1 MLKSGN
7 IKDHLYTNHM
17 TDIYLIRHGETT
29 WNKQGRLQGHL
40 DSPLTEKGKND
51 ALHLLNY
58 FQDINLDAIYS
69 SDLGR
74 ALTSV
79 SPLAQIKQLTITRKV
94 ELRELSYDHLD
105 GKPKQS
111 LSSTDKKQLAT
122 LFSAQLGYR
131 IGQGESLQTLQK
143 RLSRCLHGIALA
155 HPGQKVAVMSHG
167 LAIVMFLKEILYIP
181 VDAPRTMDIHNG
193 SVTHLT
199 FDGQNWMLQSLY
211 HSK

>member
-1 MLKSGN
+1 
-7 IKDHLYTNHM
+7 M

-40 DSPLTEKGKND
+40 DSPLTAKGRED
-51 ALHLLNY
+51 ALQQLNY

-74 ALTSV
+74 AVTSIT
-79 SPLAQIKQLTITRKV
+79 PLAQAKQLKV
-94 ELRELSYDHLD
+94 SHKAELRELSYDHLD
-105 GKPKQS
+105 GKPKHS
-111 LSSTDKKQLAT
+111 LTSHDKEQLAA

-131 IGQGESLQTLQK
+131 IGRGESLQALQT
-143 RLSRCLHGIALA
+143 RLSRCLHGIASA
-155 HPGQKVAVMSHG
+155 HTGQKVAVMSHG

-181 VDAPRTMDIHNG
+181 VDEPRTMDIHNG